1 MFCGIPLGVKG
12 ARHTDGS
19 RTVSFRGTVLDA
31 KRLKRIRGL
40 VEAERG
46 RTRQGVARAV
56 CRSFG
61 WRRPNGAWA
70 IRSARDLLVRLER
83 MGVIDLPAARRAQ
96 GRPRREAI
104 ERAALELDGGDGGGD
119 PTLAGPQ
126 DARVALVVR
135 PIGAEERLGWR
146 AHMERFHYLGDAEL
160 VGESLRYVAL
170 VDGELAGLLSWGAAS
185 LCNAARDRYVGWDQE
200 SRRANL
206 HLVVN
211 NSRFLLLGW
220 TRRLPHLASRVLGAT
235 LRRLSRDWEEAY
247 GHRVVLAESFV
258 DRSRFRGTCY
268 RASNWICVGD
278 TKGWAK
284 SGARYRFHGEAKSVW
299 LYPLRRDFKDQLCTP
314 AGTKTE
320 GFMKVEVEALPLQG
334 HGGLFDMLCGVPD
347 PRKARGVRYQ
357 IQGIVA
363 TALCAVLAG
372 ARSITAMAEWAA
384 EQSPQTLRRLGS
396 KYGRPPSERTYRR
409 TFAIIDVKDL
419 DRRTGGWMAEQQQS
433 LAATALAMDG
443 KTVRGSGDRDKRAL
457 HLLSAIV
464 HGSGVVVA
472 QVAVGAKTNEI
483 TQVEPLFEERTI
495 QGAVVTADALLTQ
508 KRIAEHLVEEK
519 KAHYV
524 FTVKDNQPTLR
535 RDIAILGLEA
545 FPPSAPHRR

>member
-1 MFCGIPLGVKG
+1 MKAAKHI
-12 ARHTDGS
+12 DGS
-19 RTVSFRGTVLDA
+19 LTVTFRGAVLDA
-31 KRLKRIRGL
+31 RRLKRIGEL
-40 VEAERG
+40 VEAEHG
-46 RTRQGVARAV
+46 RTRQGLAREV
-56 CRSFG
+56 CRRFG

-70 IRSARDLLVRLER
+70 IRSTRDLLVRLDR
-83 MGVIDLPAARRAQ
+83 MGVIHLPAARRAQ
-96 GRPRREAI
+96 GRPGREAI
-104 ERAALELDGGDGGGD
+104 ERAALELNCGNVAEE
-119 PTLAGPQ
+119 PKPAGQP
-126 DARVALVVR
+126 DASVVLVVR
-135 PIGAEERLGWR
+135 PIRTEERLVWR

-170 VDGELAGLLSWGAAS
+170 VDGKLAGLLSWAAAS
-185 LCNAARDRYVGWDQE
+185 LCNAARDRYVGWDQP

-211 NSRFLLLGW
+211 NSRFLLLPW
-220 TRRLPHLASRVLGAT
+220 TRRLPHLASRVLAAN
-235 LRRLSRDWEEAY
+235 LRRLSRDWEQAY

-258 DRSRFRGTCY
+258 DSSRFRGTCY
-268 RASNWICVGD
+268 RASNWICVGE
-278 TKGWAK
+278 TKGWSK
-284 SGARYRFHGEAKSVW
+284 RGATYRFHGEAKSVW
-299 LYPLRRDFKDQLCTP
+299 LYPLRRDFKDQLCAP
-314 AGTKTE
+314 ASTE
-320 GFMKVEVEALPLQG
+320 KEEFMTVDVAALPLQG
-334 HGGLFDMLCGVPD
+334 HGGLFDLLCEVPD
-347 PRKARGVRYQ
+347 PRKARGVRHK
-357 IQGIVA
+357 IQGILA

-409 TFAIIDVKDL
+409 TFAVIDVKEL

-443 KTVRGSGDRDKRAL
+443 KTVRGSGDGDNGAL

-472 QVAVGAKTNEI
+472 QVSVGAKTNEI
-483 TQVEPLFEERTI
+483 TRVEPLLEERNL

-508 KRIAEHLVEEK
+508 KRIADYLVEEK
-519 KAHYV
+519 KANYV
-524 FTVKDNQPTLR
+524 FTVKDNQPTLK

-545 FPPSAPHRR
+545 FPPATRNGG